1 LAPAPDDDLL
11 WINEATLNAFV
22 HKRYNVV
29 VIRRSH
35 PFSGMTGESFAMGAA
50 STIVW
55 EKNTA
60 FTSGKEKWRPMVQG
74 CIEAIRNVRIRAT
87 MYENS
92 CRKRFPSGTYDGWKA
107 SGDRNRPSSSVVP
120 SEEVQCRSSE
130 LLILRE
136 LTDWP

>member
-1 LAPAPDDDLL
+1 
-11 WINEATLNAFV
+11 
-22 HKRYNVV
+22 
-29 VIRRSH
+29 
-35 PFSGMTGESFAMGAA
+35 
-50 STIVW
+50 
-55 EKNTA
+55 
-60 FTSGKEKWRPMVQG
+60 MVQG

-92 CRKRFPSGTYDGWKA
+92 CRKRFPSGAYDGWKA

-136 LTDWP
+136 LMDWP